1 MRAVMRELLRYL
13 STLFLFLIVRAK
25 RPVVNVA
32 VVGGTH
38 GNELHGVY
46 MVRELNSEPT
56 ASQLRADFPS
66 LRVQALIG
74 NPAAVAAVGTGAGRR
89 YVDVDLNRCFLAK
102 DLADT
107 TIGTVEG
114 RRARELN
121 AILGPKSSMEP
132 KCDFIFDLHSTT
144 SNTGILLCVHPNDE
158 FSLQLIAY
166 LHTKHAN
173 INSCLWSHGEVPLLP
188 SIAHSGIT
196 VEVGP
201 ISHSTANAS
210 LYEKTKY
217 LLRDAME
224 YIDNHNNL
232 LSQRNA
238 LNLTRAEAT
247 FPIYERVATIGY
259 PRGVDGNITGLVHP
273 TLQGA
278 AELNGGTVVKVGDP
292 IFQMLHDNS
301 TIHFEGLNGGNDVAN
316 YKVEVAGSQ
325 SSGKRKRD
333 DNAEEGQPHSSG
345 SVTVFYP
352 MFINEAA
359 YNEKD
364 IAFVLMQKL
373 EMKQSVVT
381 RV

>member
-1 MRAVMRELLRYL
+1 MSELFSSRWSKN
-13 STLFLFLIVRAK
+13 STG
-25 RPVVNVA
+25 PVVNVA

-38 GNELHGVY
+38 GNELHGIY
-46 MVRELNSEPT
+46 MVRELNSEPA

-89 YVDVDLNRCFLAK
+89 YVDVDLNRCFLVK

-107 TIGTVEG
+107 TIDTVEG
-114 RRARELN
+114 RRARELD
-121 AILGPKSSMEP
+121 ALLGPKSSAEP
-132 KCDFIFDLHSTT
+132 QCDFIFDLHSTT

-173 INSCLWSHGEVPLLP
+173 INSCLWSQGEVPLLP
-188 SIAHSGIT
+188 SIARSGIT

-210 LYEKTKY
+210 LYERTKS

-232 LSQRNA
+232 LFQSNA
-238 LNLTRAEAT
+238 LNLTRKEVII
-247 FPIYERVATIGY
+247 PIYERVASIGY
-259 PRGVDGNITGLVHP
+259 PRDVDGNITGLVHP
-273 TLQGA
+273 TLQGG
-278 AELNGGTVVKVGDP
+278 AELNGGTIVKVGDP
-292 IFQMLHDNS
+292 IFQMLHDSS
-301 TIHFEGLNGGNDVAN
+301 TIYFRGLNEETASNF
-316 YKVEVAGSQ
+316 KVEVAGPQ
-325 SSGKRKRD
+325 SAGKRKRD
-333 DNAEEGQPHSSG
+333 ESNVEEEPQWSE

-364 IAFVLMQKL
+364 IAFVLMRKL
-373 EMKQSVVT
+373 EMKQSIVT